1 MELREGG
8 GNCLNTLKGGGTEK
22 RGRETKILKR
32 RGARA
37 GSRVGYL
44 KKRGGGVAGTP
55 LGTMH
60 LEVFLFRMCRV
71 TLKQRFNF
79 YCKRLVPS
87 YRNMHSNAWTKQ

>member
-32 RGARA
+32 REAQA

-44 KKRGGGVAGTP
+44 KKRGGGW
-55 LGTMH
+55 LG
-60 LEVFLFRMCRV
+60 
-71 TLKQRFNF
+71 
-79 YCKRLVPS
+79 PP
-87 YRNMHSNAWTKQ
+87 